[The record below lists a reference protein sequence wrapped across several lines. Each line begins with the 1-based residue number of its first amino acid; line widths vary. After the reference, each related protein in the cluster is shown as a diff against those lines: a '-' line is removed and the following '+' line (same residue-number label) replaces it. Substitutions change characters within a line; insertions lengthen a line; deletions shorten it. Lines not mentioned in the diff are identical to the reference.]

1 MTARQEQTTAKM
13 DAGLAEMKD
22 GQKEMVGN
30 QKVTEANPEKMEANS
45 DGMASVAVHEKVPK
59 EEAAVKSFG
68 ESKKQRGVWH
78 LAVKQHREP
87 KDWTQGNCESWKKF
101 GASCRWMTC
110 HAGVAW
116 HKENIIKNRTRYN
129 MEQRAC

>member
-68 ESKKQRGVWH
+68 ALKQRRGEIVDSGRNWQPP
-78 LAVKQHREP
+78 AERRP
-87 KDWTQGNCESWKKF
+87 P
-101 GASCRWMTC
+101 CRSGT
-110 HAGVAW
+110 A
-116 HKENIIKNRTRYN
+116 
-129 MEQRAC
+129 